1 MDIQRTMDHQLLS
14 LSKFVLSVKSE
25 SKLSGLWKSTI
36 GLSCQN
42 EWSLGF
48 GQFHC
53 LTRVSQEIG
62 GEL

>member
-36 GLSCQN
+36 GLSCKM
-42 EWSLGF
+42 SGL
-48 GQFHC
+48 
-53 LTRVSQEIG
+53 
-62 GEL
+62 